1 VADLGQ
7 DAFENN
13 PPQADLQEFA
23 RSKRAL
29 APPAIDGGQRLI
41 GNPDHGGKD
50 MMDMF

>member
-1 VADLGQ
+1 VAGLER

-13 PPQADLQEFA
+13 PIYADLQEYFVVD
-23 RSKRAL
+23 
-29 APPAIDGGQRLI
+29 PIGQRLI